1 MLYTHLATL
10 LLIAALAFL
19 AWTDLRSFRLPDLIT
34 IPLAALGLAVNTLI
48 FQTPLPAVLGLVL
61 GYASLVAV
69 ELGFR
74 YLRGID
80 GLGRGDAKLLA
91 AGGAWCTAW
100 FLPIIALIGSAAALS
115 FVFLVRLI
123 RGQPVRGLRPVA
135 FGPWLALGIL
145 ICWIWRAYFGAMP
158 FPV

>member
-10 LLIAALAFL
+10 FLIAALAFL

-34 IPLAALGLAVNTLI
+34 IPLAAIGLAVNTLI
-48 FQTPLPAVLGLVL
+48 FQTPVPALLGFVL
-61 GYASLVAV
+61 GYASLVAL

-100 FLPIIALIGSAAALS
+100 FLPVIALIGSATALS

-123 RGQPVRGLRPVA
+123 RGQPVRALRPVA

-145 ICWIWRAYFGAMP
+145 ICWIWRAYFSGAP